1 MTHKQFPTQNL
12 TGEGV
17 VPREK
22 PGVVSQVAGAA
33 ALSANL
39 PPAQTSHREGYW
51 QEPTADQI
59 AHAAKYGFDL
69 TKQNK
74 Y

>member
-1 MTHKQFPTQNL
+1 MTHNQFPAQDL

-17 VPREK
+17 VPQEI
-22 PGVVSQVAGAA
+22 PGVVGQVAGAA

-51 QEPTADQI
+51 KQPTPEQI
-59 AHAAKYGFDL
+59 ANAAKYGFDL
-69 TKQNK
+69 TKQSK